1 MTLDREPEWSRIP
14 PSLAFIIEPA
24 KRYGHIQFEEQ
35 VEAFEGSATDDER
48 TELKKLA
55 ERLWEERNCEDGHA
69 LVDWVRRQDLVKHPE
84 AARVEFLMVLLNKLG
99 YC

>member
-1 MTLDREPEWSRIP
+1 MTPDPQPDWSRIP
-14 PSLAFIIEPA
+14 PSLAFVIEPA

-35 VEAFEGSATDDER
+35 VEAFEGSVTDEEK
-48 TELKKLA
+48 TELRKLA
-55 ERLWEERNCEDGHA
+55 ERLWEERNGEDGHA
-69 LVDWVRRQDLVKHPE
+69 LVGWVTRQDLVKHPE